1 MCLTIDKSKNT
12 VILDIA
18 YGFAYG
24 LQEYRF
30 QISNVWLHS
39 LTVCRYWTERYRA
52 LYEGNSNCKQPG
64 RYIAGRLSLHII
76 RNNIYIHTAQLLTF
90 QPIFVPLKKK
100 QNALLRFPCGLCVC
114 ASPPYHHLMAQ
125 QMLKKILGPTPILVT
140 CFINTSHQWVWQC
153 VRCWTLYFLWIFYAC
168 TESRKIWWYS
178 EKAYKSLN
186 AHISSPFAWHYS
198 PSCTSIS
205 CYNHCHREYP

>member
-1 MCLTIDKSKNT
+1 VCLTIDKSKNT

-114 ASPPYHHLMAQ
+114 AV
-125 QMLKKILGPTPILVT
+125 PT
-140 CFINTSHQWVWQC
+140 
-153 VRCWTLYFLWIFYAC
+153 
-168 TESRKIWWYS
+168 
-178 EKAYKSLN
+178 
-186 AHISSPFAWHYS
+186 ISSFNGSTNAKENLGTYS
-198 PSCTSIS
+198 HPSDVLYKHFPSVGVAMCTLLDTLFSMNFL
-205 CYNHCHREYP
+205 CMHRIAENMVIFWESL